1 MSTKLVD
8 LWFLW
13 LKFTMLIG
21 TVQMIVFLT
30 LVYWLAV
37 PLIGMP
43 LRLFKDPLKSKRS
56 ESNWILRPHALIDR
70 ELMGNQF

>member
-1 MSTKLVD
+1 MSTKLVA
-8 LWFLW
+8 LWRLW

-21 TVQMIVFLT
+21 TVQMLVFLT

-37 PLIGMP
+37 PLIGPP
-43 LRLFKDPLKSKRS
+43 LRLFKDPLRS
-56 ESNWILRPHALIDR
+56 RRSGSTWVLRSPTPIDR